1 MRGSSEDDRS
11 RFRAAR
17 MIILVLWISGLR
29 GAGRGG
35 GDISEALRC
44 L

>member
-17 MIILVLWISGLR
+17 MIILVLWISGC
-29 GAGRGG
+29 AGRGG